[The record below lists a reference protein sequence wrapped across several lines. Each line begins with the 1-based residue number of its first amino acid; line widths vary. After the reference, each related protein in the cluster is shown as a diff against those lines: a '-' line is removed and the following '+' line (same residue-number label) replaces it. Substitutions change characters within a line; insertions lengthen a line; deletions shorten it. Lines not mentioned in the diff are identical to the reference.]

1 MVTPMDILSVK
12 WKKAHAPK
20 RVLAIRLQAMGDLVI
35 TLPYLQQLRNT
46 LPPGT
51 VLDLLTREEVDAIP
65 KHMHLFNRVFSVRG
79 GRNVRKQLLYTCWLI
94 PRLFLKRY
102 DVVID
107 LQDNIISR
115 LVSKSLMPKAWS
127 LFDRL
132 SPVAAGERTRAT
144 IEAIGLGKCF
154 PVNHF
159 SLMNKQEA
167 IQLLRENGWK
177 EDHHLVILNPAGAF
191 ETRNWP
197 LDNYVQFAALWLKS
211 FPDTQFLVMGTDF
224 IASRSAYLEKQLGNR
239 MINLVNKTTPAQAF
253 AIVQE
258 VKFVLSEDSGLM
270 HMAWVSGI
278 PTMAIFGSTQSEKA
292 KPLGETSL
300 FVDSADLECGG
311 CMQAVCRYGDTHCLT
326 RYTAEMIFEKSI
338 PLLQLKQ
345 SSGSSVIE

>member
-1 MVTPMDILSVK
+1 MDILAIK
-12 WKKAHAPK
+12 WKKAFAPK

-46 LPPGT
+46 LPPDT

-65 KHMHLFNRVFSVRG
+65 KHMHLFNRVYSIRG
-79 GRNVRKQLLYTCWLI
+79 GRSVKKQLLHTCWLI
-94 PRLFLKRY
+94 PQLFLKKY

-107 LQDNIISR
+107 LQDNIVSR
-115 LVSKSLMPKAWS
+115 LVSKCLMPKAWS

-154 PVNHF
+154 PHTVFSMVNR
-159 SLMNKQEA
+159 QEA

-177 EDHHLVILNPAGAF
+177 EDHQLVVLNPAGAF
-191 ETRNWP
+191 ESRNWP
-197 LDNYVQFAALWLKS
+197 IDNYVQFAALWLKN
-211 FPDTQFLVMGTDF
+211 FPDTQFLVMGTEF
-224 IASRSAYLEKQLGNR
+224 IAARSACMEKHLGNR

-278 PTMAIFGSTQSEKA
+278 PTMALFGSTQSEKA
-292 KPLGETSL
+292 RPLGEATG

-311 CMQAVCRYGDTHCLT
+311 CMQPRCRYGDTHCLT
-326 RYTAEMIFEKSI
+326 RYSAEMIFEKSI

-345 SSGSSVIE
+345 PSGSALFK